1 MTPTSSG
8 KRQSGN
14 PATQAAIDLTV
25 KQQREQQKQQKLAEY
40 ERGLARRR
48 RSRLTWWIVGSTA
61 ALVVIGLVAASIIF
75 APKPATYDAGGT
87 GAEIE
92 GVETFTNE
100 TKHVEGTVDYPQN
113 PPAGG
118 PHNQYW
124 LNCSVYDQPQQ
135 NENAVHSLEHG
146 AIWVTYDAARV
157 SGDELATLRS
167 LLPSTYAILSPYE
180 GLPSPIVVSG
190 WNTQLKVDSA
200 SDPRIAEFFEEY
212 WRSPNVPEP
221 GAPCTGAIDGPGK
234 QS

>member
-100 TKHVEGTVDYPQN
+100 AKHVEGTVDYPQN

-124 LNCSVYDQPQQ
+124 LNCGVYDQPQQ

-212 WRSPNVPEP
+212 WRSQNVPEP